1 MRLEERIAIL
11 HYAGPPGVGG
21 VESMMAHQ
29 ARGLADLG
37 YQARVISG
45 KGGDFDA
52 RVETQVD
59 PSFGST
65 HVDVLQVKREL
76 DAGIVSPAF
85 EPLVQHLVGALR
97 RALDGCAVCI
107 AHNVLSLNKNLA
119 LTAALARLHG
129 EGGFRLLAW
138 CSDLAWT
145 NPQYLP
151 ELHDGYPWNLLCQ
164 PWPRAHYVTISEPRR
179 AELAQL
185 LGLPEE
191 QIAVV
196 TPGIDPAAF
205 FRWTPTTRRL
215 VEQLR
220 LLDADGLLL
229 LPARL
234 TRRKNIG
241 LALRVLGALR
251 RQSGSDFRLL
261 VTGPPGPHNPANPGY
276 LGELLA
282 LRGDLRLADAAHFL
296 YAFGEAPDSP
306 LIPDDDTIAD
316 LYRLADA
323 LFFPSLQ
330 EGFGIPV
337 LEAGLNGLPIFCAD
351 IPPLRS
357 TAGDDAVYFDPQ
369 NGDPEAIASAV
380 QAALSA
386 SPAYRLRA
394 RVRQTYRWDTIIQ
407 KQVVPLLEDA

>member
-1 MRLEERIAIL
+1 MI
-11 HYAGPPGVGG
+11 
-21 VESMMAHQ
+21 AHQ

-37 YQARVISG
+37 YRVRVISG
-45 KGGDFDA
+45 KGADFDE
-52 RVETQVD
+52 RVETHVE
-59 PSFGST
+59 PRFGST
-65 HVDVLQVKREL
+65 HADVLQVKRDL
-76 DAGIVSPAF
+76 DAGNVSSAF
-85 EPLVQHLVGALR
+85 EPLVQQLICDLR
-97 RALDGCAVCI
+97 QALDGCSVCM

-119 LTAALARLHG
+119 LTAALARLHT
-129 EGGFRLLAW
+129 EGYFRLLAW

-151 ELHDGYPWNLLCQ
+151 ELHEGYPWNLLRQ
-164 PWPRAHYVTISEPRR
+164 PWPRARYVTISEPRR
-179 AELAQL
+179 AELAEL
-185 LGLPEE
+185 LNLPEA
-191 QIAVV
+191 QIAVI

-215 VEQLR
+215 VEHLR

-241 LALRVLGALR
+241 LALWVLSALR
-251 RQSGSDFRLL
+251 RQSGRDFRLI

-282 LRGDLRLADAAHFL
+282 LRGDLRLEEAAHFL
-296 YAFGEAPDSP
+296 YAFGETPDRP
-306 LIPDDDTIAD
+306 LILDDDTMAD

-357 TAGDDAVYFDPQ
+357 TAGDEAVYFDP
-369 NGDPEAIASAV
+369 NDADPEAIATSVLAG
-380 QAALSA
+380 LTA
-386 SPAYRLRA
+386 SSAYRLRV
-394 RVRQTYRWDTIIQ
+394 RVRQTYRWDTIIRQ
-407 KQVVPLLEDA
+407 QILPLLEDA